1 MDDVPPTGR
10 QQKADE
16 MRTRLLEAAHA
27 IFAVDGVAGLTN
39 RRIALEAGTT
49 TQSIYT
55 YFGSRGALVDEMYRS
70 AIHSVNAIFDEAIAH
85 AAADRTKQTILGVFT
100 EAAEGY
106 RQFCLAN
113 PAQFR
118 MLIAREPGGDPFG
131 EAGLRN
137 RMVEELVRFGRSG
150 GAWTDAVYESRVR
163 MTVASIHG
171 FIMSE
176 LSGGITA
183 EHDPDRLF
191 GELLHRCFVNYD
203 ELKAL
208 RDGN

>member
-16 MRTRLLEAAHA
+16 MRVRLLDAAHA

-55 YFGSRGALVDEMYRS
+55 YFGSRDALVEEMYRS
-70 AIHSVNAIFDEAIAH
+70 AIRSVNAIFDDAISH
-85 AAADRTKQTILGVFT
+85 AAADRTKSTILGVFT

-106 RQFCLAN
+106 RRFCLAN

-131 EAGLRN
+131 EAGVRD

-150 GAWTDAVYESRVR
+150 GAWPDAVYEGRVR
-163 MTVASIHG
+163 MTVAAIHG
-171 FIMSE
+171 FMMSE

-191 GELLHRCFVNYD
+191 AELLHRCFVSYED
-203 ELKAL
+203 LDQL
-208 RDGN
+208 RGD

>member
-1 MDDVPPTGR
+1 MDNVPPTGR

-16 MRTRLLEAAHA
+16 MRSRLLDAAHA

-55 YFGSRGALVDEMYRS
+55 YFGSRDALVDEMYRS
-70 AIHSVNAIFDEAIAH
+70 AIRSVDEIFDVAISH
-85 AAADRTKQTILGVFT
+85 AATDRTKQTILGVFM
-100 EAAEGY
+100 EAAQGY

-131 EAGLRN
+131 EAGLRD

-150 GAWTDAVYESRVR
+150 GGWPDAVYESRVR
-163 MTVASIHG
+163 MTVAAIHG
-171 FIMSE
+171 FMMSE

-183 EHDPDRLF
+183 EHDPDRLYD
-191 GELLHRCFVNYD
+191 ELLQRCFVNYE
-203 ELKAL
+203 ELQRL
-208 RDGN
+208 RED